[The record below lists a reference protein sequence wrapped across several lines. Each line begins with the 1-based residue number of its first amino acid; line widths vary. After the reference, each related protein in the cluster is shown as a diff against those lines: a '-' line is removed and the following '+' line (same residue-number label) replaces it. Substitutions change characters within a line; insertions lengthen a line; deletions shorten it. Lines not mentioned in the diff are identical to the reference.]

1 MRVTRKSDYGLRAL
15 FTLAKYYDQMP
26 VSIAQI
32 ASDHG
37 IPDPF
42 LEKIMQELREAGLV
56 EAVHGR
62 GGGYILTRPPT
73 EISVKDVVR
82 ALEGKIALV
91 VCLDPDLVCQIES
104 GCPTSSFWALIN
116 EKFEQ
121 SLEALTLADMLE
133 DMKQAA
139 ANLQKG
145 GRPWR

>member
-15 FTLAKYYDQMP
+15 FTLAKHYDQTP

-32 ASDHG
+32 ASEHS

-62 GGGYILTRPPT
+62 GGGYTLTNPPT
-73 EISVKDVVR
+73 EISVRDVVK
-82 ALEGKIALV
+82 ALEGEIALV

-104 GCPTSSFWALIN
+104 GCPTSSFWAMIN
-116 EKFEQ
+116 QKFEE
-121 SLEALTLADMLE
+121 SLEAFTLADMLE
-133 DMKQAA
+133 GMQQMT
-139 ANLQKG
+139 ANQEKG
-145 GRPWR
+145 GRP

>member
-1 MRVTRKSDYGLRAL
+1 MKVTRKSDYGLRAL

-32 ASDHG
+32 AAEHK

-62 GGGYILTRPPT
+62 GGGYTLTKPPK

-104 GCPTSSFWALIN
+104 GCPTSPFWGRIN

-139 ANLQKG
+139 ASSQKG